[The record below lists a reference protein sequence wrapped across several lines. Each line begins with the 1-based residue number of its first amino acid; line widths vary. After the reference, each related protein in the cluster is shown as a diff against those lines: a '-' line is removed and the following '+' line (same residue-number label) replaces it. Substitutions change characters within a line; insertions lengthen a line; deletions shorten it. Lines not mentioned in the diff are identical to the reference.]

1 MIKIFKFN
9 KLKYYIVLLDIKND
23 LYMLNIILNN
33 IGKKYIYVLM
43 NYSKKCSFTYHV
55 IQIN

>member
-33 IGKKYIYVLM
+33 IGKIR
-43 NYSKKCSFTYHV
+43 
-55 IQIN
+55 I